1 MKKKIF
7 TEDEIKDIIDMYTS
21 FVPVTEICEKYNIK
35 LKRIIYDILR
45 SNAIPLYGKRK
56 KFSETDLQ
64 KIISDYKNGKS
75 ATKIASEMD
84 TSSNVIINVL
94 KRNNITIRPSSGLSR
109 KYFVNDF
116 YFDEID
122 SYEKAYV
129 CGLLWSDGCNK
140 RDRDTI
146 TITLQESDKHILDT
160 LAELMDSTYPIYFSD
175 NSKKGYKNTYTFEV
189 RSKHMSEQLEKLG
202 MTANKS
208 LTLEFPK
215 WLDKELYSSFL
226 LGVLDGDGHISRHK
240 SKYAVVYASSA
251 KFCESLADILSEMNI
266 HYAIYDMGKTGL
278 SKSLHIARKNDCIT
292 YLNWLYEKCPIYL
305 HRKHDIYINNY
316 YNSSQ
321 VA

>member
-1 MKKKIF
+1 MKKIIF
-7 TEDEIKDIIDMYTS
+7 NEDEIKDIIDMYTS
-21 FVPVTEICEKYNIK
+21 FVSVTEICKKYNIA
-35 LKRIIYDILR
+35 LKRIIYDVLK
-45 SNAIPLYGKRK
+45 SNEISLHGKKR
-56 KFSETDLQ
+56 KFSETESL
-64 KIISDYKNGKS
+64 KIIADYRDGKS
-75 ATKIASEMD
+75 SIEIASEMD

-94 KRNNITIRPSSGLSR
+94 KRNNITIRLKGESLR
-109 KYFVNDF
+109 KYSVNDF

-140 RDRDTI
+140 RDRNTI
-146 TITLQESDKHILDT
+146 SITLQETDKHILDT
-160 LAELMDSTYPIYFSD
+160 LTELMDSTYPIHFKD

-189 RSKHMSEQLEKLG
+189 RSRHMSEQLEKLG

-208 LTLEFPK
+208 LILEFPK

-226 LGVLDGDGHISRHK
+226 LGVLDGDGHISHHK
-240 SKYAVVYASSA
+240 GKYAVVYACSA
-251 KFCESLADILSEMNI
+251 KFCEYLANILSDMNI
-266 HYAIYDMGKTGL
+266 HYAIYDIGKTGL

-292 YLNWLYEKCPIYL
+292 FLNWLYEKCPIYL
-305 HRKHDIYINNY
+305 HRKHNIYINN

>member
-1 MKKKIF
+1 MKKIVFK
-7 TEDEIKDIIDMYTS
+7 EDEIKDIINMYTS
-21 FVPVTEICEKYNIK
+21 FVPVTEICKKYNIAA
-35 LKRIIYDILR
+35 KRIIYDILR
-45 SNAIPLYGKRK
+45 NNDVQLYGKK
-56 KFSETDLQ
+56 KIFSEDETL
-64 KIISDYKNGKS
+64 KIIADYREGKS
-75 ATKIASEMD
+75 SIEIASEMD
-84 TSSNVIINVL
+84 ISHHIIINVL
-94 KRNNITIRPSSGLSR
+94 KENNITIRSIGESSR

-116 YFDEID
+116 YFDKID

-146 TITLQESDKHILDT
+146 TLTLQESDKHILDT
-160 LAELMDSTYPIYFSD
+160 LTELMDSTYPIHFSD

-226 LGVLDGDGHISRHK
+226 LGVLDGDGHISHHK
-240 SKYAVVYASSA
+240 SKYAVVYACSA
-251 KFCESLADILSEMNI
+251 KFCESLAYILSEMNI

-321 VA
+321 VV